1 MIETFPPRPDPGS
14 GDEDHE
20 ARPGSSSDGL
30 RPASSPP
37 TLVPTSPSRRAG
49 AATRRLA
56 SAVSTTFRKLG
67 HKLGHHRHHQRAPR
81 RSPPASAESGPR
93 RNLFHFPGR
102 LSVSHPDVS
111 CSDLAA
117 LARDSAASCP
127 LPRGQRKDV
136 TAAGGASYSDPTML
150 RSRRRMRVE
159 STEDETSSMTP
170 PLASSTPPSSRL
182 AGVDSTDLSDV
193 FGLRSRRA
201 AAGAPDSATA
211 GVVLYKLQVHL
222 RCGKNLVAKDACGS
236 CLCTEVHTTL
246 HRESAEPPVV
256 RVRALDLYQLKEEA
270 CARCYR

>member
-1 MIETFPPRPDPGS
+1 MGSTGLEDAYLKSEASRILTCMILLEVLARS

-37 TLVPTSPSRRAG
+37 TLVPTSPRRRAG

-67 HKLGHHRHHQRAPR
+67 HKLGHHRHQQRTPR
-81 RSPPASAESGPR
+81 RSPPASAELGPR

-117 LARDSAASCP
+117 LAKDSAASALARLLSGP
-127 LPRGQRKDV
+127 Q
-136 TAAGGASYSDPTML
+136 
-150 RSRRRMRVE
+150 VE

-222 RCGKNLVAKDACGS
+222 RCGKNLVAKDACGKS
-236 CLCTEVHTTL
+236 TQSHWL
-246 HRESAEPPVV
+246 RE
-256 RVRALDLYQLKEEA
+256 
-270 CARCYR
+270 

>member
-1 MIETFPPRPDPGS
+1 GIHGTERRFPKRGAPSDARCMILLDVARWS

-37 TLVPTSPSRRAG
+37 TLVPTSPRRRAG

-81 RSPPASAESGPR
+81 RSPPASAELGPR

-117 LARDSAASCP
+117 LARDSAASCRIVHS
-127 LPRGQRKDV
+127 LRGPQ
-136 TAAGGASYSDPTML
+136 
-150 RSRRRMRVE
+150 VE

-222 RCGKNLVAKDACGS
+222 RCGKNLVAKDACGKS
-236 CLCTEVHTTL
+236 TRRHL
-246 HRESAEPPVV
+246 PVG
-256 RVRALDLYQLKEEA
+256 
-270 CARCYR
+270 